1 MARFFHVAVG
11 DAVKVGKKSYKANT
25 SYRITEDIATSL
37 FDLSKEGVVSLTDYP
52 ISFDDIREAKKQE
65 EANKVVFDKA
75 KTKKVREKE
84 EKEKEEK
91 EKEEKEKEEK
101 ETDEDAVFDPVVKD
115 NGNNKK
121 K

>member
-1 MARFFHVAVG
+1 MARFFHVVVG
-11 DAVKVGKKSYKANT
+11 DTIKVGKKSYKANT

-52 ISFDDIREAKKQE
+52 ISFDDIREAKKKAE
-65 EANKVVFDKA
+65 EKKVTFDKN
-75 KTKKVREKE
+75 KTEKA
-84 EKEKEEK
+84 
-91 EKEEKEKEEK
+91 KEEKEKEEK

-115 NGNNKK
+115 NGKNKK